1 MKCLPNNC
9 YYKIE
14 IHITERDL
22 LIILILSY
30 ELIVFC
36 ENFQVIKKFL
46 NFKRFIHLCPQKK
59 SFWTQEPSGRN
70 VNIGQY
76 VFNSNLKCWI
86 LQNVML
92 YFVCLNVKAR
102 LLYYK
107 ANLILSLS
115 TCQRTRQN
123 VFEYLLSN
131 NLKIRKESPNS
142 SLEEKPRMLPQPP
155 PPSEREKGKKRKKK
169 TQQKRILPSTPV
181 DRHPQSYLKY
191 Q

>member
-1 MKCLPNNC
+1 MLK
-9 YYKIE
+9 
-14 IHITERDL
+14 
-22 LIILILSY
+22 
-30 ELIVFC
+30 
-36 ENFQVIKKFL
+36 
-46 NFKRFIHLCPQKK
+46 LC
-59 SFWTQEPSGRN
+59 
-70 VNIGQY
+70 V
-76 VFNSNLKCWI
+76 
-86 LQNVML
+86 
-92 YFVCLNVKAR
+92 LNVKAR

-155 PPSEREKGKKRKKK
+155 PSEREKGKKKKKKKK

>member
-1 MKCLPNNC
+1 MLK
-9 YYKIE
+9 
-14 IHITERDL
+14 
-22 LIILILSY
+22 
-30 ELIVFC
+30 
-36 ENFQVIKKFL
+36 
-46 NFKRFIHLCPQKK
+46 LC
-59 SFWTQEPSGRN
+59 
-70 VNIGQY
+70 V
-76 VFNSNLKCWI
+76 
-86 LQNVML
+86 
-92 YFVCLNVKAR
+92 LNVKAR

-155 PPSEREKGKKRKKK
+155 PPQKGKKEKKEKKK

>member
-1 MKCLPNNC
+1 MLK
-9 YYKIE
+9 
-14 IHITERDL
+14 
-22 LIILILSY
+22 
-30 ELIVFC
+30 
-36 ENFQVIKKFL
+36 
-46 NFKRFIHLCPQKK
+46 LC
-59 SFWTQEPSGRN
+59 
-70 VNIGQY
+70 V
-76 VFNSNLKCWI
+76 
-86 LQNVML
+86 
-92 YFVCLNVKAR
+92 LNVKAR

-155 PPSEREKGKKRKKK
+155 PSEREKGKKKEKKK

>member
-1 MKCLPNNC
+1 MLK
-9 YYKIE
+9 
-14 IHITERDL
+14 
-22 LIILILSY
+22 
-30 ELIVFC
+30 
-36 ENFQVIKKFL
+36 
-46 NFKRFIHLCPQKK
+46 LC
-59 SFWTQEPSGRN
+59 
-70 VNIGQY
+70 V
-76 VFNSNLKCWI
+76 
-86 LQNVML
+86 
-92 YFVCLNVKAR
+92 LNVKAR

-155 PPSEREKGKKRKKK
+155 PSEREKGKKKEKKK

-181 DRHPQSYLKY
+181 DPQSYLKY

>member
-1 MKCLPNNC
+1 
-9 YYKIE
+9 
-14 IHITERDL
+14 
-22 LIILILSY
+22 
-30 ELIVFC
+30 
-36 ENFQVIKKFL
+36 
-46 NFKRFIHLCPQKK
+46 
-59 SFWTQEPSGRN
+59 
-70 VNIGQY
+70 
-76 VFNSNLKCWI
+76 
-86 LQNVML
+86 ML
-92 YFVCLNVKAR
+92 YFVCEIMLKLCVLNVKAR

-155 PPSEREKGKKRKKK
+155 PSEREKGKKRKKKK

>member
-1 MKCLPNNC
+1 MLK
-9 YYKIE
+9 
-14 IHITERDL
+14 
-22 LIILILSY
+22 
-30 ELIVFC
+30 
-36 ENFQVIKKFL
+36 
-46 NFKRFIHLCPQKK
+46 LC
-59 SFWTQEPSGRN
+59 
-70 VNIGQY
+70 V
-76 VFNSNLKCWI
+76 
-86 LQNVML
+86 
-92 YFVCLNVKAR
+92 LNVKAR

-155 PPSEREKGKKRKKK
+155 PSEREKGKKRKKKK

>member
-1 MKCLPNNC
+1 
-9 YYKIE
+9 
-14 IHITERDL
+14 
-22 LIILILSY
+22 
-30 ELIVFC
+30 
-36 ENFQVIKKFL
+36 
-46 NFKRFIHLCPQKK
+46 
-59 SFWTQEPSGRN
+59 
-70 VNIGQY
+70 
-76 VFNSNLKCWI
+76 
-86 LQNVML
+86 ML
-92 YFVCLNVKAR
+92 YFVCEIMLKLCVLNVKAR

-155 PPSEREKGKKRKKK
+155 PPQKREKGKKRKKKK

-181 DRHPQSYLKY
+181 DRHPPKLPKISVVNKSPNEEELLNSGAEWKKCQYWSVCL
-191 Q
+191 

>member
-1 MKCLPNNC
+1 MLAQLCIEYNLYISRICVKLDDPLSRWVSVITAIHDDINAPTWKGVKDSN
-9 YYKIE
+9 YYFE
-14 IHITERDL
+14 VMLYRE
-22 LIILILSY
+22 
-30 ELIVFC
+30 
-36 ENFQVIKKFL
+36 
-46 NFKRFIHLCPQKK
+46 
-59 SFWTQEPSGRN
+59 FWTQEPSGRN

-92 YFVCLNVKAR
+92 YFVCEIMLKLCVLNVKAR

-155 PPSEREKGKKRKKK
+155 PPQKGKKEKKRKKK
-169 TQQKRILPSTPV
+169 KKPNKNEFSPP
-181 DRHPQSYLKY
+181 PQ
-191 Q
+191 

>member
-1 MKCLPNNC
+1 
-9 YYKIE
+9 
-14 IHITERDL
+14 
-22 LIILILSY
+22 
-30 ELIVFC
+30 
-36 ENFQVIKKFL
+36 
-46 NFKRFIHLCPQKK
+46 
-59 SFWTQEPSGRN
+59 
-70 VNIGQY
+70 
-76 VFNSNLKCWI
+76 
-86 LQNVML
+86 ML
-92 YFVCLNVKAR
+92 YFVCEIMLKLCVLNVKAR

-155 PPSEREKGKKRKKK
+155 PLRKGKRKKKRKKKK

>member
-1 MKCLPNNC
+1 MLK
-9 YYKIE
+9 
-14 IHITERDL
+14 
-22 LIILILSY
+22 
-30 ELIVFC
+30 
-36 ENFQVIKKFL
+36 
-46 NFKRFIHLCPQKK
+46 LC
-59 SFWTQEPSGRN
+59 
-70 VNIGQY
+70 V
-76 VFNSNLKCWI
+76 
-86 LQNVML
+86 
-92 YFVCLNVKAR
+92 LNVKAR

-155 PPSEREKGKKRKKK
+155 PPQKGKKKKKKEKKKKK

>member
-1 MKCLPNNC
+1 MSLAQRMHFLQDA
-9 YYKIE
+9 IAFV
-14 IHITERDL
+14 L
-22 LIILILSY
+22 
-30 ELIVFC
+30 
-36 ENFQVIKKFL
+36 VINHYHTNGL
-46 NFKRFIHLCPQKK
+46 HL
-59 SFWTQEPSGRN
+59 FWDT
-70 VNIGQY
+70 
-76 VFNSNLKCWI
+76 
-86 LQNVML
+86 L
-92 YFVCLNVKAR
+92 Y
-102 LLYYK
+102 
-107 ANLILSLS
+107 LS

-155 PPSEREKGKKRKKK
+155 PSEREKEKKRKK